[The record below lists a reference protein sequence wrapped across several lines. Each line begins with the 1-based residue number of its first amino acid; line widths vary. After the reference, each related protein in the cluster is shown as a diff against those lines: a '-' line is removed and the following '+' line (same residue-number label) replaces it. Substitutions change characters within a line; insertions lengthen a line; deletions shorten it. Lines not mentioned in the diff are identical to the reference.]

1 MKLTFIKKTLP
12 LLIVVLGISLLA
24 GCGSSAAGDASD
36 DSASE
41 SEATEGEAAEA
52 IDLTSFKTL
61 GDVFAFEGKDEYS
74 EQRATFDGKYIY
86 AFTSG
91 GTAYRFIADLPS
103 DIEEQIFALEFDDDY
118 DKNEMALV
126 SDLEVKSAEDLTDQI
141 LSQDDLDALAGKTG
155 QELADEG
162 WRGGSFYNSENGEA
176 WVEYGPFAYVMHF
189 EGEIDADNFDDFEDL
204 AELTVKDAAY
214 EGLGDASYIEL

>member
-41 SEATEGEAAEA
+41 SEAAEA

-103 DIEEQIFALEFDDDY
+103 DIEEQLFALEFDDDY

-126 SDLEVKSAEDLTDQI
+126 SDLEIKSAEDLTDQI

-214 EGLGDASYIEL
+214 EGLGDASYIE